1 MARKT
6 AHAIANEQNTLKT
19 GIQGKNKGRMGEP
32 YKGTENIWLIAEMII
47 ITHII
52 TYRFF
57 GRYYWD
63 TNCRCRTRVT
73 VSFLM
78 RKKY

>member
-32 YKGTENIWLIAEMII
+32 YKGVQK
-47 ITHII
+47 
-52 TYRFF
+52 TY
-57 GRYYWD
+57 D
-63 TNCRCRTRVT
+63 
-73 VSFLM
+73 
-78 RKKY
+78 